1 RAAFVASK
9 WGYTYTAGWRVDAE
23 RHEVKD
29 HSLAA
34 LVRQAAETRA
44 LLGAHLDLYQIH
56 SATLDTGV
64 LEDAAV
70 LAELGRLR
78 EGGWK
83 SGLSRTGP
91 RQADTLRK
99 ALAVQVDGARLFDSV
114 QATWNLLERSAGE
127 ALAEAHAA
135 GLGVIVK
142 EALANGRLTQRNTE
156 PAFAGKRRAP
166 EATAAPRGAEP
177 R

>member
-1 RAAFVASK
+1 GLAALGRPGYINLGHAGDLGRSYDPAAMEAGARAVLDLAWQAGVRYLDAARSYGEAERFLAGWLSSRGVPPGTAFVASK

-64 LEDAAV
+64 LDDTAV
-70 LAELGRLR
+70 LAELARLR

-83 SGLSRTGP
+83 IGLS
-91 RQADTLRK
+91 
-99 ALAVQVDGARLFDSV
+99 
-114 QATWNLLERSAGE
+114 
-127 ALAEAHAA
+127 
-135 GLGVIVK
+135 
-142 EALANGRLTQRNTE
+142 
-156 PAFAGKRRAP
+156 
-166 EATAAPRGAEP
+166 
-177 R
+177 